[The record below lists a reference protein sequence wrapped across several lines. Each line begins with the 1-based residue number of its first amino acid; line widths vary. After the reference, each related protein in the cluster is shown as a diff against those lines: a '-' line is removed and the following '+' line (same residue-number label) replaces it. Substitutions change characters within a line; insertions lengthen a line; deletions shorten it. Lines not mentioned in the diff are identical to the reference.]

1 MGDYVE
7 DDGKKQSTERI
18 VKSRPLKIAP
28 AVTTKT
34 PMSKKSHTS
43 THTQANAH
51 TNATHMQHPE
61 RNCNVRVYD
70 QEQQSKG
77 KITRVQCVYEY
88 V

>member
-1 MGDYVE
+1 MANKIFYAGLICHVKVRTLAAATGNGDYVE

-43 THTQANAH
+43 THTH
-51 TNATHMQHPE
+51 TSKHTYKRNTHATPGE
-61 RNCNVRVYD
+61 
-70 QEQQSKG
+70 KL
-77 KITRVQCVYEY
+77 
-88 V
+88 